1 MKVAVIFVLLFAT
14 VICRP
19 ARKTSSSDSSEEVVR
34 RPALRKQAL
43 VASKSRVIPAQRVV
57 AAPVDKSLETSEE
70 EAVLPQ
76 AAVEVKAGMVDMV
89 APTETP
95 TVDSDEDDDDDD
107 ETEEDETEEDEDETT
122 DESDS
127 ESGESSTLSP
137 VTVTPV
143 IVTEE
148 PIIETTVDAILPTII
163 TDPDSG
169 RGDNIGGYPSDYK
182 STVYVEE
189 KSYHKVPSPYKSYGY
204 VDSGKK
210 TPYGE
215 IHGNE
220 VEKSPKVY
228 KQAFQ
233 IHTDFLE
240 EDTSTPEVETQGLD
254 MSSSVSQDQDMS
266 HRQTTLPEEEEAAGT
281 SDTTASESQSSS
293 TPQEEEEEESAS
305 SDIASASQ
313 EAEEE
318 ESESS
323 EEATATPGAADSD
336 SNEEDSDESDSDEK
350 GVGPD
355 VTTDMPLVITAK

>member
-1 MKVAVIFVLLFAT
+1 MKVTVIFVLLFAT

-19 ARKTSSSDSSEEVVR
+19 ARKVSSSDSSEEVVR

-43 VASKSRVIPAQRVV
+43 VASKTRVTPAQKVV

-70 EAVLPQ
+70 EAVGPQ
-76 AAVEVKAGMVDMV
+76 AAVEVKAGMLDMV

-95 TVDSDEDDDDDD
+95 TVDSDENEDDDDD
-107 ETEEDETEEDEDETT
+107 ETEEDETEEEKDEST

-127 ESGESSTLSP
+127 ESGESSTHSP
-137 VTVTPV
+137 STVTPV

-148 PIIETTVDAILPTII
+148 PAVETTVDTILPTII

-189 KSYHKVPSPYKSYGY
+189 KSYHKVPAPYKSYGY

-210 TPYGE
+210 TAYDD

-228 KQAFQ
+228 KAFQ
-233 IHTDFLE
+233 IQTDFLE

-254 MSSSVSQDQDMS
+254 VSSSISQDQDRS
-266 HRQTTLPEEEEAAGT
+266 HRQTILPEEEETAGT
-281 SDTTASESQSSS
+281 SDTPANESESSS

-305 SDIASASQ
+305 SNISSASQ

-336 SNEEDSDESDSDEK
+336 SDEDDSDESDSDEEV
-350 GVGPD
+350 VGPV
-355 VTTDMPLVITAK
+355 VTTEMPLVITAK